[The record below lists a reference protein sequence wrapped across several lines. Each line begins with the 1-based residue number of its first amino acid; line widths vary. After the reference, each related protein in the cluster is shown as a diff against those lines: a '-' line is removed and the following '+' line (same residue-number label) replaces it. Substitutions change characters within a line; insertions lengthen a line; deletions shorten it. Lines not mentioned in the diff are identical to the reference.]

1 MIPKDV
7 TSQIDGLLSLP
18 KRITLGDFEEYIAAY
33 LERKANREAA
43 IAELDETIGILQNH
57 VFALSLYLK
66 QHHLFAQQSG
76 FRQNENFLYT
86 KQELAAKYRV
96 SVRTVTSWIADG
108 LQTVEMGG
116 VKRISQQAVSEYA
129 KQSKTKKF
137 HWKSIA
143 RYPS

>member
-7 TSQIDGLLSLP
+7 TSKIEALLDLP
-18 KRITLGDFEEYIAAY
+18 KSITLGDFEKYIAVY
-33 LERKANREAA
+33 LERKADRGKAV
-43 IAELDETIGILQNH
+43 AELDETIGVLQNH

-66 QHHLFAQQSG
+66 QHYLLVQQSG
-76 FRQNENFLYT
+76 FCQDENFFYT
-86 KQELAAKYRV
+86 KQELAVKYRV

-108 LQTVEMGG
+108 LQTMEVGG
-116 VKRISQQAVSEYA
+116 VKRISQQALSEYA

-143 RYPS
+143 R